1 MHALSKT
8 EDSETKM
15 HVPGCHHRLLN
26 TLQSMLRQRKIG
38 SKEKFMIYTARA
50 HTSAFVSSPAKRGG
64 GGGGGGGRPQ
74 KLLETIS
81 GLKFI
86 SG

>member
-1 MHALSKT
+1 METMHALSKT
-8 EDSETKM
+8 KDSETKM
-15 HVPGCHHRLLN
+15 HVPGCLHRLLN

-38 SKEKFMIYTARA
+38 SKEKFMVYAARPDTVLLLTAQL
-50 HTSAFVSSPAKRGG
+50 RG
-64 GGGGGGGRPQ
+64 REWPQ
-74 KLLETIS
+74 KRLEKVS

>member
-1 MHALSKT
+1 METMHALSKT
-8 EDSETKM
+8 KDSETKM

-50 HTSAFVSSPAKRGG
+50 DTVHLLTAQLSGREGG
-64 GGGGGGGRPQ
+64 P
-74 KLLETIS
+74 KNF
-81 GLKFI
+81 LKK
-86 SG
+86 SVD